1 MMAPETSQMITS
13 ALLTLQSL
21 MLLVAVWR
29 LTRF

>member
-1 MMAPETSQMITS
+1 MAPETGQMITS
-13 ALLTLQSL
+13 VLLLLQSL